1 MAHAAPTPGTS
12 PRGPFAR
19 RPFARG
25 TSTGAGPGAGRTGRP
40 APPDV
45 FGRRTH
51 LLARA
56 ATLLATALVYGY
68 WEASISRRG
77 GPITGWNLFAGF
89 MTALAFLVLYLVV
102 RQIARRLPREPHAA
116 LWGAFW
122 GSAVGFLYSR
132 SGVAMFTCI
141 LMSLI
146 VAAAVTGALVYRYY
160 THGDAVEAR
169 TARTT

>member
-19 RPFARG
+19 GSFARG
-25 TSTGAGPGAGRTGRP
+25 PSTGAGPGAGRTGRP

-51 LLARA
+51 LLAKA
-56 ATLLATALVYGY
+56 ATLLATGLVYGY

-89 MTALAFLVLYLVV
+89 MTTLAFLVLYLVV

-132 SGVAMFTCI
+132 SGVAMFTCV

-160 THGDAVEAR
+160 TRGDAVEAR

>member
-12 PRGPFAR
+12 PREPFAR

-51 LLARA
+51 LLAKA